1 MNRPTRVI
9 VVDDDEDTI
18 ELFTEFL
25 GMRGI
30 KVVGIGKNGKDAL
43 DLYKKHQPD
52 AVLLDVMMPEYDGFF
67 GLEKIKECN
76 PEAKVIMV
84 TADLTD
90 ETYRKLES
98 LNASAILYKPYD
110 IENLIQTI
118 KNIDHLEE
126 KKTIVISQ

>member
-43 DLYKKHQPD
+43 DLYTKHQPD